1 MRSYK
6 HFSLLLLSM
15 ACTIGLF
22 AQTAP
27 ASFTPVT
34 VQVKNEVA
42 VNTLGLEFSPTF
54 YEDGIVFISTN
65 TAGLKKLTDIQ
76 LKLPAMS
83 ILRSKRNEEG
93 NLSTPEPFAV
103 ELSSMYHEGPVCF
116 DRTAEIVYFSRNAMI
131 DGKEKIAKDKQ
142 QKMRLYVSKKTAGV
156 WSEPEPLPFNTNEFD
171 DCHPAISIDGD
182 KLFFASNRPGGLGG
196 MDIFV
201 AYKVGESWSEP
212 VNLGPGVNTPGNDA
226 FPFIHADNT
235 LYFSSDGQKDRKG
248 GFDLYYVIPEGTQ
261 WTKPINMGE
270 PFNTGGDDIGLIVDL
285 NKINGY
291 FASSGAGGA
300 GGDEI
305 FSFHTENGNL
315 DDFLLQNK
323 RVPDRNLDLKVVVTD
338 KTTGTPIKDA
348 EVQLLSY
355 DGTNV
360 IGRDEQG
367 NLITVQTIEGKEVI
381 GSMPPDKGING
392 ETDSRGRFGTDVK
405 PGNYVVIVTKK
416 GYQTK
421 QFRLPISKPGN
432 ELAAQLEKS
441 SLAGQG
447 KIQWIPTVFNYTT
460 NAPLAGA
467 TLILTDAKTG
477 TKDTLITDVN
487 GTLDHYINPES
498 KYKVEILQAG
508 RVIGTT
514 EVNSYGWPDLNK
526 PMLQNIS
533 VAPLMPGTVIELP
546 NIYYNFNDATLRPDA
561 RKDLNLIV
569 SLMKQQPNMRV
580 ELRSHTDCRGSDEYN
595 QGLSQRRADGVV
607 AYMATQGIARDRMV
621 PIGYG
626 ESEPRNICQDG
637 VDCTE
642 QEHARNRR
650 TEVRMLAS
658 INGSSMVYVDG
669 SIAGSGAQENEAAT
683 VNVKPTTD
691 GKVSVTDA
699 NSDSYYV
706 VAGSFLME
714 SRATNQVLT
723 MQQKGLADAEIVR
736 FPNSNFF
743 SVCVGKFKTRA
754 EATAFKRKLDQ
765 DNIDAFIRAVQ

>member
-1 MRSYK
+1 
-6 HFSLLLLSM
+6 
-15 ACTIGLF
+15 
-22 AQTAP
+22 
-27 ASFTPVT
+27 
-34 VQVKNEVA
+34 
-42 VNTLGLEFSPTF
+42 
-54 YEDGIVFISTN
+54 
-65 TAGLKKLTDIQ
+65 
-76 LKLPAMS
+76 
-83 ILRSKRNEEG
+83 
-93 NLSTPEPFAV
+93 
-103 ELSSMYHEGPVCF
+103 
-116 DRTAEIVYFSRNAMI
+116 
-131 DGKEKIAKDKQ
+131 
-142 QKMRLYVSKKTAGV
+142 
-156 WSEPEPLPFNTNEFD
+156 
-171 DCHPAISIDGD
+171 
-182 KLFFASNRPGGLGG
+182 
-196 MDIFV
+196 
-201 AYKVGESWSEP
+201 
-212 VNLGPGVNTPGNDA
+212 
-226 FPFIHADNT
+226 
-235 LYFSSDGQKDRKG
+235 
-248 GFDLYYVIPEGTQ
+248 
-261 WTKPINMGE
+261 
-270 PFNTGGDDIGLIVDL
+270 
-285 NKINGY
+285 
-291 FASSGAGGA
+291 
-300 GGDEI
+300 
-305 FSFHTENGNL
+305 
-315 DDFLLQNK
+315 
-323 RVPDRNLDLKVVVTD
+323 
-338 KTTGTPIKDA
+338 
-348 EVQLLSY
+348 
-355 DGTNV
+355 
-360 IGRDEQG
+360 
-367 NLITVQTIEGKEVI
+367 
-381 GSMPPDKGING
+381 MPPDKGING

-405 PGNYVVIVTKK
+405 PGNYVVIITKK

-508 RVIGTT
+508 RVIGAT

-607 AYMATQGIARDRMV
+607 AYMETQGIARDRMV
-621 PIGYG
+621 PVGYG

-669 SIAGSGAQENEAAT
+669 SIAGSGSPENTPEPT
-683 VNVKPTTD
+683 NVNVKPTTS
-691 GKVSVTDA
+691 VSDA
-699 NSDSYYV
+699 SSDSYYV
-706 VAGSFLME
+706 IAGSFLME
-714 SRATNQVLT
+714 SRANNQMLT

-754 EATAFKRKLDQ
+754 EAASFKRKLDQ
-765 DNIDAFIRAVQ
+765 DNIDAFVRAVQ